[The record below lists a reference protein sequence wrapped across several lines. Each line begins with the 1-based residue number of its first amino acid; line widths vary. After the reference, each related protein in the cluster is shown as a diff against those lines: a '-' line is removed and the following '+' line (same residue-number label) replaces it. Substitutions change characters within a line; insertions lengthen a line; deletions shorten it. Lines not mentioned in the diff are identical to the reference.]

1 MPGRSLAE
9 RLDLRARRRADGA
22 TTIAAKARGGG
33 FGGVAS
39 PTLGTATVA
48 DGAEGVPG
56 GGGERH
62 GRERHEHVRG
72 RHRERRRG
80 GRHARDEEWARG
92 ADRAS
97 GEQPRGSS
105 SSETPSAECAS
116 SSFSKSVK
124 GAGRALGRCVT
135 CPLRAGSRSPHA
147 ARAARRGA
155 RGRGDRG
162 ASSWNPH
169 ILFRD
174 SDPPFESATRPVPSR
189 VFPVSSVVGRDAEPR
204 AREHA
209 SRVPRAPHATDGP
222 RGARIQG
229 GGALRDV
236 RAREDVPRRA
246 RRRQDRGVARARPRR
261 RRVPQAGAV
270 RCDAVRAIPGRGGAR
285 LHAPQRRD
293 GVASR
298 QEHVHHV
305 RLPRPAPPRR
315 ARLPA
320 VQVRVRVDG
329 TVQHRLPGHFRPL
342 LVRAAGSAPPLRTPT

>member
-1 MPGRSLAE
+1 LGASRPRRSGRRRSRMVRRVCPEAAVNATDESATSTCEVGIERDGGEEGTRATRSGRAVPTARAE
-9 RLDLRARRRADGA
+9 SSREGARRRKRRAPNA
-22 TTIAAKARGGG
+22 RPRRFPNRSKAPD
-33 FGGVAS
+33 A
-39 PTLGTATVA
+39 P
-48 DGAEGVPG
+48 
-56 GGGERH
+56 
-62 GRERHEHVRG
+62 
-72 RHRERRRG
+72 
-80 GRHARDEEWARG
+80 
-92 ADRAS
+92 
-97 GEQPRGSS
+97 
-105 SSETPSAECAS
+105 SED
-116 SSFSKSVK
+116 
-124 GAGRALGRCVT
+124 VT

-169 ILFRD
+169 IPFRD

-209 SRVPRAPHATDGP
+209 SRGPRAPHATDGP